1 MTQEIFMENHG
12 ELIQNTLIKS
22 EQVKAEQ
29 DLLKALKD
37 KLHDNLVNAGLD
49 RIVTD
54 QYKIMIVG
62 ESRVN
67 GINLKSVARDEPE
80 LYVRLLNDYLKVTAR
95 KSYVKVEY
103 LS

>member
-1 MTQEIFMENHG
+1 MTQEIFMVNHG
-12 ELIQNTLIKS
+12 ELIQNTLVKS

-29 DLLKALKD
+29 DLLKGLKD
-37 KLHDNLVNAGLD
+37 KLHENLVNAGLD

-54 QYKIMIVG
+54 QYKILIVG
-62 ESRVN
+62 ESRSN
-67 GINLKSVARDEPE
+67 SINLKSVEREEPE

>member
-12 ELIQNTLIKS
+12 ELIQNTLVKS

-29 DLLKALKD
+29 DLLNGLKD
-37 KLHDNLVNAGLD
+37 RLHSNLVNAGLD

-54 QYKIMIVG
+54 SYKIMIVG
-62 ESRVN
+62 ESRTN
-67 GINLKSVARDEPE
+67 GINLKLVAREEPE
-80 LYVRLLNDYLKVTAR
+80 LYVRLLHDYLKVTAR